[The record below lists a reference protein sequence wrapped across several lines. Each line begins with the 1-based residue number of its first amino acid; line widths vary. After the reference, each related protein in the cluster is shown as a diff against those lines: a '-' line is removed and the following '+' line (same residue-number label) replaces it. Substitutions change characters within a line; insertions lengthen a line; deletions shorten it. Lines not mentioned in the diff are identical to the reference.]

1 MKRESVGYL
10 AIVRVFFIL
19 VAGWAVNVG
28 FAQQITK
35 LRTFTADPPVTEST
49 LNVFPQITE
58 GFTDKPMRP
67 ANPSVQG
74 GVGPANQLK
83 FGRNRNVTRG
93 KVGPQF
99 PGIGATGWTPPD
111 PKIAVGPNH
120 IVQVVNSSLAFFN
133 KATGVKTFQQ
143 DLGPFGFFGSL
154 NITDFVFDPKCFYD
168 AGSGRFF
175 VVALEMNDSQKIS
188 KCLVAVSDDSDPN
201 GNWFKYRIESKI
213 SINNTEAWLDYP
225 GFGYNKD
232 GVVITGNMFAFGGQ
246 YAAAQLLVMRKS
258 DLTSGATPT
267 VTSFI
272 DTDSFTI
279 QPAITMD
286 ANTDTVFGVS
296 QQTTSSMRLFAVRGF
311 TTTPTVEAKDVT
323 VPSFTYNIDYAD
335 STNGALLDT
344 VAFRCMNAAYRGGRL
359 VACHT
364 IGVSNNDP
372 RPSVRWYEF
381 AVNQWPNS
389 GNPSLTQS
397 GQVTGSAGESV
408 WMPDISI
415 NKFNDIAI
423 VASRSSTGIAA
434 DLIYVGRKVTDPP
447 GTMGK
452 ITVLATSN
460 GNFGGGPHRWGDY
473 AGCMVDPLDD
483 TTFWGVAE
491 TIRAD
496 GNWSTNINQFTITA
510 PGGGDLFTIQP
521 DGVVPLAG
529 TVVNGTLT
537 QLKTADDAYFHMSS
551 ALDRQLGQVAS
562 FETTFTLT
570 VPVGSVSEISLTV
583 ENHTTPGT
591 NRGTGMLWI
600 YDWTKQ
606 QYQHVKSF
614 SLRTNTDASVS
625 VTLSSN
631 LANFVDGSG
640 KIKVATRA
648 LVPFKRVR
656 GKIVQAPQP
665 FGFKTDLVQVSYV
678 PTN

>member
-1 MKRESVGYL
+1 MKRESVRFWTTLRFGLVLVVGL
-10 AIVRVFFIL
+10 AGH
-19 VAGWAVNVG
+19 VAL
-28 FAQQITK
+28 AQQIIK
-35 LRTFTADPPVTEST
+35 LKTFEADPPVVEST
-49 LNVFPQITE
+49 LNVFPQINETFSE
-58 GFTDKPMRP
+58 KPLRP
-67 ANPSVQG
+67 SNPSVQG
-74 GVGPANQLK
+74 QVGPANQLK

-93 KVGPQF
+93 KPGAKF
-99 PGIGATGWTPPD
+99 PGIGATGWSPPD
-111 PKIAVGPNH
+111 PKIAVGPTH

-133 KATGVKTFQQ
+133 KATGLKTFQQ

-168 AGSGRFF
+168 PGSGRFF
-175 VVALEMNDSQKIS
+175 VVALEMNDSQRIS
-188 KCLVAVSDDSDPN
+188 KCLVAVSDDSDPS

-213 SINNTEAWLDYP
+213 SINNDEAWLDYP

-232 GVVITGNMFAFGGQ
+232 GVVITGNMFTFGGQ
-246 YAAAQLLVMRKS
+246 YAAAQLLVMRK
-258 DLTSGATPT
+258 DELTSGAAPT
-267 VTSFI
+267 VTSFV
-272 DTDSFTI
+272 DTGSFTI

-286 ANTDTVFGVS
+286 ANTDTIFGVS
-296 QQTTSSMRLFAVRGF
+296 QQTTSAMRLFAVRGF
-311 TTTPTVEAKDVT
+311 TTTPTVEATDVT

-335 STNGALLDT
+335 STNGALLDV
-344 VAFRCMNAAYRGGRL
+344 VAFRCMNAAFRGGRL

-364 IGVSNNDP
+364 IAVSSNDP

-381 AVNQWPNS
+381 AVNQWPSS

-397 GQVTGSAGESV
+397 GQVAGSSGQSV
-408 WMPDISI
+408 WMPDICI

-452 ITVLATSN
+452 ITVLATSA

-510 PGGGDLFTIQP
+510 PGGGELFTIQP
-521 DGVVPLAG
+521 DGVVPLTG

-537 QLKTADDAYFHMSS
+537 QLKTADDGYFHMGS

-570 VPVGSVSEISLTV
+570 VPVSSVSEITVTV

-591 NRGTGMLWI
+591 NRGTGMIWV

-606 QYQHVKSF
+606 AYQHVKSF
-614 SLRTNTDASVS
+614 SLKANSDASTS

-631 LANFVDGSG
+631 LSNFVDGSG
-640 KIKVATRA
+640 KIKVASRA
-648 LVPFKRVR
+648 LVPYKRVR

-665 FGFKTDLVQVSYV
+665 FGFKTDLTQVSYV
-678 PTN
+678 PKN